1 MNELNTAIVVSNKPQ
16 TITETRIGFSLH
28 ISINDIIRLSEKM
41 LFCEAF
47 IQQIYQIYINI
58 EVCMEISNKI
68 LKSSAYNLYPK
79 GA

>member
-16 TITETRIGFSLH
+16 TITETRIGFSLY

-41 LFCEAF
+41 LFREAF

-58 EVCMEISNKI
+58 GTWRFRT
-68 LKSSAYNLYPK
+68 KS
-79 GA
+79 